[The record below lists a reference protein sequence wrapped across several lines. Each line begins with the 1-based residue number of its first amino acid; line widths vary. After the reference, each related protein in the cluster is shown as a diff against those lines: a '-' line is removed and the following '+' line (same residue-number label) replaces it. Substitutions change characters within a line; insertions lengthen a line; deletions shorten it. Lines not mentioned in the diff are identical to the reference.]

1 MALRL
6 VANPGKVA
14 LTASSLWAVY
24 GAVLILIVDKAPEWL
39 NMPAFQKV
47 MSPEWRDRLLALCL
61 FLAWLFRLI
70 QQQALANATE
80 RKLQEERLVRQHLE
94 LEATSSTPPLTPNQ
108 VKAIKRHAKAVTGS
122 QSPVLKE

>member
-39 NMPAFQKV
+39 NMPAFQKLI
-47 MSPEWRDRLLALCL
+47 SPEWRDRMLAICL

-70 QQQALANATE
+70 QQQALATATE
-80 RKLQEERLVRQHLE
+80 RRLQAEKIARERLEDV
-94 LEATSSTPPLTPNQ
+94 ATSEGPPITKEQ
-108 VKAIKRHAKAVTGS
+108 AKAIKRDAALEAGK
-122 QSPVLKE
+122 